1 MNSPSVVS
9 IKTRATL
16 RLPTQARQKPDLLR
30 RYPTPTTLVSVESD
44 YDELDRRLVHALQ
57 IDGRA
62 PFSAIADVLGVS
74 DRTVARRYARLRSA
88 GAVRVLGGVDPTALG
103 AVLWFLR
110 VRCAPAASVP
120 VAEALAR
127 RPDTSWVSI
136 TSGGTEITCTVRAE
150 SEADSETLLLA
161 KLPRT
166 PRVEGV
172 TAHSVLHAFYGGPDS
187 LVAKLGSLDEEQR
200 ERLRPAPL
208 PHRPGP
214 VQLDDGDRKLLAAL
228 ATDGRAEL
236 ERLATVTGWSPTT
249 VRRRMTELRERGVLY
264 LDIDVDPGLFGVGPR
279 TMLWLSVAPAH
290 LEKTGVALAGHPEVA
305 FAAATTGPTNLY
317 ASVACVDQRALYRYL
332 TTRVAM
338 LPAITHIETA
348 PVIRTVKRA
357 ANRT

>member
-1 MNSPSVVS
+1 M
-9 IKTRATL
+9 
-16 RLPTQARQKPDLLR
+16 
-30 RYPTPTTLVSVESD
+30 ESD

-57 IDGRA
+57 VNGRA
-62 PFSAIADVLGVS
+62 PFSAIADVLGVA
-74 DRTVARRYARLRSA
+74 DRTVARRYARLRST

-110 VRCAPAASVP
+110 VRCAPAASLP

-136 TSGGTEITCTVRAE
+136 SSGGTEITCTVRTE
-150 SEADSETLLLA
+150 SEADSEALLLA

-187 LVAKLGSLDEEQR
+187 LVAKLGSLDEAAI
-200 ERLRPAPL
+200 ERLRPPPV

-214 VQLDDGDRKLLAAL
+214 VRLDDGDRRLLAAL
-228 ATDGRAEL
+228 AADGRTEL
-236 ERLATVTGWSPTT
+236 ERLAAVTGWSPTT

-264 LDIDVDPGLFGVGPR
+264 LDIDVDGSMFGVGSR
-279 TMLWLSVAPAH
+279 TLLWLSVAPAH
-290 LEKTGVALAGHPEVA
+290 LEEAGAALAGHQEIA

-317 ASVACVDQRALYRYL
+317 ASVVCANQRELYRYL
-332 TTRVAM
+332 TTRVAA
-338 LPAITHIETA
+338 LPSITHVETA
-348 PVIRTVKRA
+348 PVIKTVKRA
-357 ANRT
+357 ANSTVDSPALASRPREGFHR

>member
-1 MNSPSVVS
+1 M
-9 IKTRATL
+9 
-16 RLPTQARQKPDLLR
+16 
-30 RYPTPTTLVSVESD
+30 ESD

-62 PFSAIADVLGVS
+62 PFSTIAEVLRVS
-74 DRTVARRYARLRSA
+74 DRTIARRYARLRSA
-88 GAVRVLGGVDPTALG
+88 GAIRVLGGVDPTALG
-103 AVLWFLR
+103 AILWFLR

-136 TSGGTEITCTVRAE
+136 SSGGTEITCVVRTE
-150 SEADSETLLLA
+150 SEADSEALLLA

-187 LVAKLGSLDEEQR
+187 LVAKLGSLDEEAI
-200 ERLRPAPL
+200 ERLRPPPV

-214 VQLDDGDRKLLAAL
+214 VRLDDGDRKLLAAL
-228 ATDGRAEL
+228 ATDGRAGFEQ
-236 ERLATVTGWSPTT
+236 LAAVTGWSPTT

-264 LDIDVDPGLFGVGPR
+264 LTSTSTEPVRRGPEPCSGSRSPPR
-279 TMLWLSVAPAH
+279 TWRKPVP
-290 LEKTGVALAGHPEVA
+290 ALAGHPEIA
-305 FAAATTGPTNLY
+305 FAAATTGPTNLC
-317 ASVACVDQRALYRYL
+317 ASVVCANQRELYRYL
-332 TTRVAM
+332 TTRVAA

-348 PVIRTVKRA
+348 PVIKTVKRA
-357 ANRT
+357 ANRM

>member
-1 MNSPSVVS
+1 M
-9 IKTRATL
+9 
-16 RLPTQARQKPDLLR
+16 
-30 RYPTPTTLVSVESD
+30 ESD

-57 IDGRA
+57 INGRA
-62 PFSAIADVLGVS
+62 PFSTIADVLGVS
-74 DRTVARRYARLRSA
+74 DRTIARRYARLRSA

-110 VRCAPAASVP
+110 VRCAPAASAP

-136 TSGGTEITCTVRAE
+136 TSGGTEITCTVRTE
-150 SEADSETLLLA
+150 SDADSESLLLA

-172 TAHSVLHAFYGGPDS
+172 TAHSVLHAFYGGSDS
-187 LVAKLGSLDEEQR
+187 VVAKLGSLDEEAV
-200 ERLRPAPL
+200 ERLRPPPV

-214 VQLDDGDRKLLAAL
+214 VRLDDGDRRLLAEL
-228 ATDGRAEL
+228 ATDGRTEL
-236 ERLATVTGWSPTT
+236 AQLAASTGWSATT

-264 LDIDVDPGLFGVGPR
+264 LDIDVDGTMFGVGPR
-279 TMLWLSVAPAH
+279 TLLWLSVAPAH
-290 LEKTGVALAGHPEVA
+290 LEETGAALAQHPEIA
-305 FAAATTGPTNLY
+305 FAAATTGPTNLF
-317 ASVACVDQRALYRYL
+317 ASVVCAGQRELYGYL
-332 TTRVAM
+332 TTRVAA
-338 LPAITHIETA
+338 LPAITHIESA